1 MTESKTII
9 ILSLRQ
15 LLLTKFVFLSTS
27 ASIYS
32 SSSKVFLT
40 KLDASSI
47 SIFINSIVLFYISLI
62 FSKNYLLLLLIN
74 ITSPFLWFS
83 ISL

>member
-1 MTESKTII
+1 M

-15 LLLTKFVFLSTS
+15 LLLIKFVFLSIS
-27 ASIYS
+27 ASIYFILS
-32 SSSKVFLT
+32 TKVFLT

-47 SIFINSIVLFYISLI
+47 FINSIILFHISLI
-62 FSKNYLLLLLIN
+62 FTRNPSSLSLIN
-74 ITSPFLWFS
+74 ITSPILWFS